1 MKDDSLYGLLAEFLN
16 PETLVQAAADLHARG
31 YRRIEGYTPYPVPGL
46 AEALHFRPT
55 PVPAIFLSGALL
67 GGSGGYFM
75 QWYASVIS
83 YPVNIGGRPLHSW
96 PSFIPITFES
106 TVLGGVLCGALG
118 MILLNR
124 LPRYHHP
131 IFNVER
137 FRAAT
142 SDGFFLGVETG
153 DPKFETDQTTALLRE
168 LKATG
173 VTEIPRGIR

>member
-1 MKDDSLYGLLAEFLN
+1 MKDDFAYGLLAEFPG
-16 PETLVQAAADLHARG
+16 PELLIRAVEELHAAG
-31 YRRIEGYTPYPVPGL
+31 YRRIEAYSPYPVAGL

-55 PVPAIFLSGALL
+55 LVPVIFLVGALAT
-67 GGSGGYFM
+67 GSAGYFM

-83 YPVNIGGRPLHSW
+83 YPINIGGRPLHSW

-131 IFNVER
+131 IFNLER
-137 FRAAT
+137 FRAA
-142 SDGFFLGVETG
+142 SSNAFFLCVETG
-153 DPKFETDQTTALLRE
+153 DPKFDAKGTTDLLYR
-168 LKATG
+168 LKATE
-173 VTEIPRGIR
+173 VMEVPRL